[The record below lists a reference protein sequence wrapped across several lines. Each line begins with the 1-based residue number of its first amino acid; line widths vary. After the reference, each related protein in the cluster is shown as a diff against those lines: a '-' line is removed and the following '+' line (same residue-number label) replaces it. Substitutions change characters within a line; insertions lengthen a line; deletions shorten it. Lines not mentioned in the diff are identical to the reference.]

1 MTSLFGITALVAALG
16 GYALGARTPVTP
28 VSLLPRLATADSAE
42 VVRVVE
48 RFHAALAAGDS
59 ATMLLLLA
67 PDAVVLESGS
77 KETVADYRSHH
88 MPADIEYARAVKS
101 VRTPTRVSVSADMAW
116 VAATSITQ
124 GTFKERPVN
133 SAGVELMVL
142 SRTGGGWRIAA
153 IHWSSRRR
161 AQ

>member
-1 MTSLFGITALVAALG
+1 MMSLFGSAALII
-16 GYALGARTPVTP
+16 
-28 VSLLPRLATADSAE
+28 SLSTGFTKAPADSAD
-42 VVRVVE
+42 VARVVE
-48 RFHAALAAGDS
+48 RFHSALAEGDS
-59 ATMLLLLA
+59 ATVLSLLA

-77 KETVADYRSHH
+77 KESVADYRSHH
-88 MPADIEYARAVKS
+88 LPADIEYARAVKS
-101 VRTPTRVSVSADMAW
+101 VRTPTHVKVIGEMAW

-124 GTFKERPVN
+124 GTFKDRPVN

-142 SRTGGGWRIAA
+142 TRTASGWRITA